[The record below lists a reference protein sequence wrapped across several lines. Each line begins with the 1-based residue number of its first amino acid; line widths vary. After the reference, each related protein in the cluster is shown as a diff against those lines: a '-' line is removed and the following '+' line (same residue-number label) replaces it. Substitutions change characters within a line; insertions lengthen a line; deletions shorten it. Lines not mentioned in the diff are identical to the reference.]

1 LSVRSIPVTQFM
13 TERLKAFSTEELSA
27 VIFSLDVA
35 ETIEPLTPEAD
46 KIRQEL
52 IAGLKER
59 GTVKVATRPVN

>member
-1 LSVRSIPVTQFM
+1 M
-13 TERLKAFSTEELSA
+13 TERLKAFSTDELSA